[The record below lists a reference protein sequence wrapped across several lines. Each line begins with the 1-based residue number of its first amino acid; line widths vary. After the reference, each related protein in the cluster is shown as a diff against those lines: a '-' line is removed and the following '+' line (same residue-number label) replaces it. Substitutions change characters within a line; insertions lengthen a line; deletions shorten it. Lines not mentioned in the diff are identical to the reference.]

1 MSCKTLIK
9 GSVCILGAA
18 LLFFSCK
25 QHSIL
30 KQDFNCKESFF
41 SNLKEIK
48 DPNGNFSAQLPSNWK
63 INRFTDAI
71 QSSIYGADTTKQLT
85 KTILLDLSYISNTI
99 EINELFKLKVENENL
114 SNKLIQKKTKE
125 LNFLNKPSYYVISV
139 GKKGPY
145 NYKSLQLFITTNKEK
160 TMLIKAEIY
169 GDSLVD
175 ERLCKAITL
184 IEKIKIHS

>member
-1 MSCKTLIK
+1 LIK
-9 GSVCILGAA
+9 NSGAVLVAA

-25 QHSIL
+25 QPSIL
-30 KQDFNCKESFF
+30 KQDFNCKASFF

-48 DPNGNFSAQLPSNWK
+48 SPNGNFSVQVPSNWK
-63 INRFTDAI
+63 INLYTDAL

-85 KTILLDLSYISNTI
+85 NSILLDLSYISNTI

-125 LNFLNKPSYYVISV
+125 LNFLNKPSYYVISI
-139 GKKGPY
+139 GKKGTY
-145 NYKSLQLFITTNKEK
+145 SYKSLQLFITTNKEK
-160 TMLIKAEIY
+160 TMLVKAEIY

-184 IEKIKIHS
+184 IEKIKIHP

>member
-1 MSCKTLIK
+1 M
-9 GSVCILGAA
+9 
-18 LLFFSCK
+18 
-25 QHSIL
+25 
-30 KQDFNCKESFF
+30 
-41 SNLKEIK
+41 
-48 DPNGNFSAQLPSNWK
+48 
-63 INRFTDAI
+63 
-71 QSSIYGADTTKQLT
+71 
-85 KTILLDLSYISNTI
+85 
-99 EINELFKLKVENENL
+99 
-114 SNKLIQKKTKE
+114 
-125 LNFLNKPSYYVISV
+125 